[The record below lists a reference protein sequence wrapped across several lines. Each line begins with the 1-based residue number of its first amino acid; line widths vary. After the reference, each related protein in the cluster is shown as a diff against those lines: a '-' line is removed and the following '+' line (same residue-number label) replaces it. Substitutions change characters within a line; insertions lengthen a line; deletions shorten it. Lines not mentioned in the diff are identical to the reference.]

1 MWGQK
6 DVRYNTLVWMAL
18 AFCASL
24 GLAVSI
30 VAVFGIKP
38 GFSLALRATARWAF
52 LLYLPA
58 YVGGPLTSLFGSAFL
73 PVRQRAREFGLAFAS
88 AMIVHLG
95 IVVCLCAIGAAPP
108 AKTFVKFGI
117 AAIFTYLLALF
128 SIRRVRELLPQK
140 FWPPFLFVATN
151 YIALAF
157 ISDFKNFRLDD
168 VLGDIAYLPFLALA
182 IGGLILNLA
191 ASAQTLIHATR
202 KMRFHSQSL

>member
-6 DVRYNTLVWMAL
+6 DVRYKTLVWMAL

-24 GLAVSI
+24 GSAVGLI
-30 VAVFGIKP
+30 AVFGINP

-108 AKTFVKFGI
+108 A
-117 AAIFTYLLALF
+117 
-128 SIRRVRELLPQK
+128 
-140 FWPPFLFVATN
+140 
-151 YIALAF
+151 
-157 ISDFKNFRLDD
+157 RL
-168 VLGDIAYLPFLALA
+168 
-182 IGGLILNLA
+182 
-191 ASAQTLIHATR
+191 S
-202 KMRFHSQSL
+202 

>member
-24 GLAVSI
+24 GLAISI

-128 SIRRVRELLPQK
+128 SIRRGARVAAPEILAVFSFCRDKLYRACVYLRLQELPAGRCPRRHRLP
-140 FWPPFLFVATN
+140 P
-151 YIALAF
+151 
-157 ISDFKNFRLDD
+157 
-168 VLGDIAYLPFLALA
+168 VLGPCDRRSDLESRRLGANSDLRDQKNAFP
-182 IGGLILNLA
+182 
-191 ASAQTLIHATR
+191 
-202 KMRFHSQSL
+202 